1 MNFKEKLKGIENMN
15 LPENSQFSHF
25 DNQAGSSTDRGSA
38 YKNRLL
44 KSTISSKKPIKQTS

>member
-25 DNQAGSSTDRGSA
+25 DADKLTLELIID
-38 YKNRLL
+38 YFCKN
-44 KSTISSKKPIKQTS
+44 

>member
-1 MNFKEKLKGIENMN
+1 MNFKEKIKGIGNMN
-15 LPENSQFSHF
+15 LPENNVFSNF
-25 DNQAGSSTDRGSA
+25 DNQPGSSTDRGSP

>member
-1 MNFKEKLKGIENMN
+1 MNFKEKLKGIDNIN
-15 LPENSQFSHF
+15 LPDNIAFSQFDH
-25 DNQAGSSTDRGSA
+25 QAGSSTDRGSP